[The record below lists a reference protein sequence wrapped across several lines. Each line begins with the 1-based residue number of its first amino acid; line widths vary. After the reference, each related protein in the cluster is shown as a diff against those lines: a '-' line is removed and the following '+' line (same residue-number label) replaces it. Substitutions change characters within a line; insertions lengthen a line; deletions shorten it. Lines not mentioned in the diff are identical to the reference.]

1 MYRRKKRRTAKK
13 YPVAVI
19 ATMTLL
25 LVISSISW
33 FFLRTKQQKQ
43 LAYSNNILSSC
54 DSLEKE
60 LQNYGTDNLEIR
72 DKGKLESGGS
82 LPGTVTNASTEK
94 YRFTPKQDQ
103 KLEYKTNDSIQV
115 CVYDNK
121 NRLVKDNLLQAS
133 LKHSIFII
141 TEEKKQNYNLQFNP
155 KVIDQETALKPDNS
169 LEIKE
174 ENHQDANPTPE
185 VNISDNFPKP
195 IPPEEKEI
203 LGENIHY
210 NIQRQPNLKK
220 SQQLQL
226 VVDNLLTLCQ
236 DNELPIS
243 NVSITLID
251 VNQNTI
257 AQHKGDVLRYPASV
271 VKLFWLVILYSYVE
285 EGKINLDSQLAS
297 EINKMMAK
305 SDNEAA
311 SFIIDK
317 ITQTQSGRVISSNQF
332 YKWYLKRNQLN
343 DFFRTADYSNLNIT
357 QKTFPIPVLKEYGK
371 RPKGRDL
378 KMRHLEGRD
387 ENNPIR
393 NKLTTWHAAR
403 LMYEI
408 VNNQEISPQ
417 YSQKIQSHLERDL
430 NPQAWKNIDP
440 RFEFNPVRAFFGESL
455 PTNIR
460 FLSKAGWTSSTR
472 QEVAYIET
480 SDQKTKYIL
489 AIFVEDQ
496 AYAKNWDIFPKLSKS
511 AFQQMTQ

>member
-1 MYRRKKRRTAKK
+1 MYRRKRRRTTKK

-19 ATMTLL
+19 VTMILL

-33 FFLRTKQQKQ
+33 FVLRAKQQKQ

-54 DSLEKE
+54 D
-60 LQNYGTDNLEIR
+60 NLEQGLQSYETENIKIR
-72 DKGKLESGGS
+72 EKGRLNSESS
-82 LPGTVTNASTEK
+82 LTGRVTNANTEK
-94 YRFTPKQDQ
+94 YRFTPKEDR
-103 KLEYKTNDSIQV
+103 KLEYKTDDSIQV
-115 CVYDNK
+115 CVYDDQ

-133 LKHSIFII
+133 LEHSIFII
-141 TEEKKQNYNLQFNP
+141 TEEDEQNYNLQFNP
-155 KVIDQETALKPDNS
+155 KVIDQETALNPDNS

-195 IPPEEKEI
+195 IPPEETET

-220 SQQLQL
+220 SQKLQL

-236 DNELPIS
+236 ANQLPIS

-257 AQHKGDVLRYPASV
+257 AQNKGDVLRYPASV
-271 VKLFWLVILYSYVE
+271 VKLFWLVTLYSYVE

-311 SFIIDK
+311 SFIIDT

-343 DFFRTADYSNLNIT
+343 DFFLTAGYSNLNIT

-371 RPKGRDL
+371 RPKGLDL

-408 VNNQEISPQ
+408 VNNQAISPE

-440 RFEFNPVRAFFGESL
+440 RFEFNPVQAFFGESL

-472 QEVAYIET
+472 HEVAYIET

-496 AYAKNWDIFPKLSKS
+496 AYAKNWDIFPELSKS

>member
-1 MYRRKKRRTAKK
+1 MYRRKKSKTTKK
-13 YPVAVI
+13 YLTGGII
-19 ATMTLL
+19 AMTLL
-25 LVISSISW
+25 VVISSIAM
-33 FFLRTKQQKQ
+33 FFVRTKQQKKV
-43 LAYSNNILSSC
+43 AYSNRILSSC
-54 DSLEKE
+54 DNLEQE
-60 LQNYGTDNLEIR
+60 LESDQTDNIKMR
-72 DKGKLESGGS
+72 DKGRLNSESS
-82 LPGTVTNASTEK
+82 LTGTVTNASTEK
-94 YRFTPKQDQ
+94 YRFTPKEDR
-103 KLEYKTNDSIQV
+103 KLEYKTTDSVQV
-115 CVYDNK
+115 CVYDDQ
-121 NRLVKDNLLQAS
+121 NRLVKDNLLEAS
-133 LKHSIFII
+133 LEHSIFII
-141 TEEKKQNYNLQFNP
+141 TQEDEQNYNLQFNP
-155 KVIDQETALKPDNS
+155 KVIDQEIALKPDNS
-169 LEIKE
+169 LEVKE
-174 ENHQDANPTPE
+174 ENREEVNSTPE
-185 VNISDNFPKP
+185 VNISDNFPQP
-195 IPPEEKEI
+195 IPPEETEI
-203 LGENIHY
+203 LGENVHY

-236 DNELPIS
+236 ANQLPIS

-271 VKLFWLVILYSYVE
+271 VKLFWLVTLYSYVE

-311 SFIIDK
+311 SFIIDT

-343 DFFRTADYSNLNIT
+343 DFFHKAGYSNLNIT
-357 QKTFPIPVLKEYGK
+357 QKTFPIPILKEYGK

-393 NKLTTWHAAR
+393 NKLTTWHSAR

-408 VNNQEISPQ
+408 INNQAISPR

-480 SDQKTKYIL
+480 PDQKTKYIL